1 MALSVAVEEIAHRIQ
16 ATEKQRLE
24 AVDKI
29 KSQKKDCIL
38 KVEEAPVNTLLGV
51 DGGLLTSRLHGL
63 DLVIARSVAVHY
75 TLNPRLKA
83 EYYPEPN
90 PSPQLFH
97 LSTDDEVDSHLFA
110 SIKRQ
115 SLEVQTLLSA
125 LKKFKPELA
134 LMDGSI
140 APYPQK
146 PEKGTFSRELYD
158 GMLESLTSLYQEAHA
173 AGILLAGVS
182 KDSRS
187 RRFADRF
194 QINLPDTVV
203 LYDVLDVGE
212 RTIVFPL
219 TEHPESHVVY
229 KDLGV
234 WAGRLNF
241 FYLKCAAYDRP
252 VRVDFLGDPGLADK
266 IAGMILSQSKYSK
279 NYGYPTILIEADQRA
294 KLKETDT
301 EVIYNL
307 ITHKVGFCPSLLKLR
322 RDTRPY

>member
-1 MALSVAVEEIAHRIQ
+1 MALDQAVEEIAHKIRL
-16 ATEKQRLE
+16 TEKERLE
-24 AVDKI
+24 AVERI
-29 KSQKKDCIL
+29 KKVKKDFIL
-38 KVEEAPVNTLLGV
+38 KVSEQPVNTILGV
-51 DGGLLTSRLHGL
+51 DGGLLTSRLHGM
-63 DLVIARSVAVHY
+63 DLVIARAVAVHY
-75 TLNPRLKA
+75 TLQPRLKA

-90 PSPQLFH
+90 PSPHLFH
-97 LSTDDEVDSHLFA
+97 LSTDDEIDSHLFA

-115 SLEVQTLLSA
+115 SMEVQTLLEA
-125 LKKFKPELA
+125 IKRFKPQLA

-146 PEKGTFSRELYD
+146 PEKGTYSRELYEE
-158 GMLESLTSLYQEAHA
+158 MLGLITSLYQEATHSK
-173 AGILLAGVS
+173 IILAGVS

-187 RRFADRF
+187 RRFADKF
-194 QINLPDTVV
+194 QTPLPDTVL

-212 RTIVFPL
+212 RTITFPL

-229 KDLGV
+229 KDLGE
-234 WAGRLNF
+234 WAGRLYF

-252 VRVDFLGDPGLADK
+252 VRVDFLGDPDQADM

-294 KLKETDT
+294 KLKEGDT

-307 ITHKVGFCPSLLKLR
+307 ITHKVGFSPALLKLR